1 MERSKRRAGA
11 RDKAWRDACPSP
23 FASLRC
29 STSPGDLRLPTDL
42 LAGPARRSGGHVCR
56 STASHRSVSSSA
68 RCFIG
73 FQLRFKRRR
82 MARAVLSR
90 SATEPKSPMKK
101 PRANAVSTEA
111 TEPDAPSRRPWREV
125 ATRLAWSLQGSGK
138 RHAIRVKEA
147 RLGWRGEIMA
157 SKQPKH
163 EIDARWAAL
172 PALLCAAVLLQAAGR
187 QAPEKPEHIRGTVE
201 SLQDGVLRVATSNGS
216 MPIRIEPST
225 LIDRMVRSDRAQIAE
240 GSYLGIV
247 SAPQADGSQRGV
259 EVLLFS
265 EALRGQAEGTAPWDW
280 PGAQGG
286 SKMTNGTAS
295 KMTNG
300 TVSRSKMTNGTVSSQ
315 AGGSSLT
322 LQYKNG
328 KSAASQ
334 TIAIPSDIPVVAVEP
349 GQLADLQTGAYVFV
363 VATRDAGR
371 ALTAA
376 LVLAGKDGL
385 VSRI

>member
-1 MERSKRRAGA
+1 
-11 RDKAWRDACPSP
+11 
-23 FASLRC
+23 
-29 STSPGDLRLPTDL
+29 
-42 LAGPARRSGGHVCR
+42 
-56 STASHRSVSSSA
+56 
-68 RCFIG
+68 
-73 FQLRFKRRR
+73 
-82 MARAVLSR
+82 
-90 SATEPKSPMKK
+90 
-101 PRANAVSTEA
+101 
-111 TEPDAPSRRPWREV
+111 
-125 ATRLAWSLQGSGK
+125 
-138 RHAIRVKEA
+138 
-147 RLGWRGEIMA
+147 MA
-157 SKQPKH
+157 STQPKH
-163 EIDARWAAL
+163 DIDARWAAL
-172 PALLCAAVLLQAAGR
+172 PALLCAALLLQAAGR
-187 QAPEKPEHIRGTVE
+187 QPQAKPEHIRGTVE
-201 SLQDGVLRVATSNGS
+201 SLQDGVLTVATSNGS
-216 MPIRIEPST
+216 VPIRIEPST

-247 SAPQADGSQRGV
+247 SVPQSDGSQRGV

>member
-1 MERSKRRAGA
+1 MAECRPRVSTRSAKLCAI
-11 RDKAWRDACPSP
+11 
-23 FASLRC
+23 
-29 STSPGDLRLPTDL
+29 
-42 LAGPARRSGGHVCR
+42 AGPASGH
-56 STASHRSVSSSA
+56 
-68 RCFIG
+68 
-73 FQLRFKRRR
+73 
-82 MARAVLSR
+82 
-90 SATEPKSPMKK
+90 
-101 PRANAVSTEA
+101 
-111 TEPDAPSRRPWREV
+111 
-125 ATRLAWSLQGSGK
+125 
-138 RHAIRVKEA
+138 
-147 RLGWRGEIMA
+147 
-157 SKQPKH
+157 
-163 EIDARWAAL
+163 AAL
-172 PALLCAAVLLQAAGR
+172 SDRISGSNELQLISGLRNDEPQRETSVAQRR
-187 QAPEKPEHIRGTVE
+187 QPQAKPEHIRGTVE
-201 SLQDGVLRVATSNGS
+201 SLQDGVLTVATSNGS

-247 SAPQADGSQRGV
+247 SVPQADGSQRGV

-300 TVSRSKMTNGTVSSQ
+300 TVSRSKMTNGTVTSQ

-334 TIAIPSDIPVVAVEP
+334 TIAIPSDVPVVAVEP
-349 GQLADLQTGAYVFV
+349 GQLADIQTGAYVFV

>member
-1 MERSKRRAGA
+1 
-11 RDKAWRDACPSP
+11 
-23 FASLRC
+23 
-29 STSPGDLRLPTDL
+29 
-42 LAGPARRSGGHVCR
+42 
-56 STASHRSVSSSA
+56 
-68 RCFIG
+68 
-73 FQLRFKRRR
+73 
-82 MARAVLSR
+82 
-90 SATEPKSPMKK
+90 
-101 PRANAVSTEA
+101 
-111 TEPDAPSRRPWREV
+111 
-125 ATRLAWSLQGSGK
+125 
-138 RHAIRVKEA
+138 
-147 RLGWRGEIMA
+147 MA

-172 PALLCAAVLLQAAGR
+172 PALLCAAVLLQAADR
-187 QAPEKPEHIRGTVE
+187 QPPEKPEHIRGTVE
-201 SLQDGVLRVATSNGS
+201 SLQDGVLTVATSNGS
-216 MPIRIEPST
+216 MTIRIEPST

-247 SAPQADGSQRGV
+247 SVPQADGSQRGV

-300 TVSRSKMTNGTVSSQ
+300 TASRSKMTNGTVNSQ

-334 TIAIPSDIPVVAVEP
+334 TIAIPSDVPVVAVEP
-349 GQLADLQTGAYVFV
+349 GQLADIQTGAYVFV

-371 ALTAA
+371 ALTAV